1 MFCKNCKKTIL
12 NQKLKNSVFMLCF
25 GLLIIGCPLPLFA
38 VEKELDNKD
47 YPIWFSE
54 FKHNYF
60 TETEKVTS
68 FAKDGKK
75 YVLYS
80 TDTNRYS
87 SGTITNIIR
96 TYTFDAKGNFI
107 QWKYDE
113 PGKKSGTID
122 FDSQGRMSKW
132 ELPDKISEFFYSQN
146 DAVVIEKVIDK
157 NTGESGFFIAG
168 MFRTAMYAALYNKQ
182 PISEFEL
189 DCALNKV
196 SEIKRFLKS
205 ASYDEK
211 VCACKFAIAGGSFES
226 LKILLDS
233 FSNSEINK
241 FINTAYKYNEILNRP
256 NIKIYS
262 NAIVDKVDFVFKHS
276 QKRIYKERP
285 IHPLDI
291 PYFLYDFDWTT
302 RTPLMWA
309 SALNSPKIVNLL
321 IANGADIDE
330 RTDENVNSLMFAAAY
345 NACDVVKLLMAKGV
359 DINAECGYG
368 QTPLMFAAS
377 QDACDAA
384 KLLVKAGANVNAE
397 DSLSYT
403 PLIHAVIENSCD
415 TAEFLIKNG
424 AEVETTL
431 MMIVASEDTYYD
443 TAKLLITSGVDVNT
457 RYYDDTTPLMYVD
470 FDSYNVA
477 GLLIKNGADVN
488 AKDCNGKT
496 PLMYALDKYAYD
508 VAELLIKK
516 GANVNARDNSGNTT
530 MSYATNEDMKT
541 LMKKYGAK

>member
-1 MFCKNCKKTIL
+1 MVYKNCKKTIF
-12 NQKLKNSVFMLCF
+12 NQKLKKSAFMLWF
-25 GLLIIGCPLPLFA
+25 GILIIGFAFPLFA

-47 YPIWFSE
+47 YPIWFSD

-75 YVLYS
+75 YILHS
-80 TDTNRYS
+80 TDTNSYS
-87 SGTITNIIR
+87 SGTITNISR
-96 TYTFDAKGNFI
+96 TYTFDAKGNFV
-107 QWKYDE
+107 QWEYDE

-132 ELPDKISEFFYSQN
+132 ELPDKILEFFYSQN
-146 DAVVIEKVIDK
+146 DALVIEKAIDK
-157 NTGESGFFIAG
+157 DTGESGFYIAG

-196 SEIKRFLKS
+196 SEVKRFLKS

-211 VCACKFAIAGGSFES
+211 VCACKYAIAGSSFES
-226 LKILLDS
+226 LKIILDS

-241 FINTAYKYNEILNRP
+241 FINVAYNYREIPNRP
-256 NIKIYS
+256 DIKIYS
-262 NAIVDKVDFVFKHS
+262 DAIVDKADFVFKHA

-321 IANGADIDE
+321 IANGANIDA
-330 RTDENVNSLMFAAAY
+330 RTNEDVNPIMFAAAY
-345 NACDVVKLLMAKGV
+345 NACDVIKLFLAKGV
-359 DINAECGYG
+359 DINIECEDG

-384 KLLVKAGANVNAE
+384 KLLVKAGADVNTE
-397 DSLSYT
+397 DSHSFT
-403 PLIHAVIENSCD
+403 PLLHAVIENSCD

-424 AEVETTL
+424 AEVETIL
-431 MMIVASEDTYYD
+431 MMIVASEDAYYD
-443 TAKLLITSGVDVNT
+443 TAK
-457 RYYDDTTPLMYVD
+457 
-470 FDSYNVA
+470 
-477 GLLIKNGADVN
+477 LLIKNGADVN
-488 AKDCNGKT
+488 AKDSDGKT
-496 PLMYALDKYAYD
+496 PLMYALVENAYD
-508 VAELLIKK
+508 IAELLIKSK
-516 GANVNARDNSGNTT
+516 ADVNARDNSGNTT
-530 MSYATNEDMKT
+530 LSYASNENMIN
-541 LMKKYGAK
+541 LLKKYGAKY